1 MPHPFFAAF
10 EIMLMGLFA
19 VCLRHAARRG
29 PATIWQLV
37 AGVVFGLLLEWTTLQ
52 QLHAYRYGRFW
63 LMLGQVPLMVGV
75 AWGVIIYSARLFSD
89 ATRLPEW
96 ARPLLDGWLALT
108 IDLAMDAVA
117 IRLGMWDWG
126 RGLQDQYFGVPY
138 ANFWAWFWVVFTFS
152 VGLRAFAHP
161 ATWAGRWL
169 APVGTILLGL
179 INLIAMNSLM
189 TVDLPEASYTPTI
202 ALMLGVALALIFWL
216 RPRFSLCRSDPLVF
230 WVPFAFHAYFLV
242 AGLLSGVILRPPILL
257 LVSVMMAVVA
267 LYLHRGSLRVSVNQP
282 EASFRKRDHASH
294 Q

>member
-1 MPHPFFAAF
+1 
-10 EIMLMGLFA
+10 MLLGLL
-19 VCLRHAARRG
+19 VLCLRHAARRG
-29 PATIWQLV
+29 PAIVWQLV
-37 AGVVFGLLLEWTTLQ
+37 AGVVFGLLLEWATLR
-52 QLHAYRYGRFW
+52 QLHAYRYGRFT

-89 ATRLPEW
+89 ATSLPGW
-96 ARPLLDGWLALT
+96 ARPLLEGWLALT

-126 RGLQDQYFGVPY
+126 QGLQDQYFGVPY

-169 APVGTILLGL
+169 APVGAIVLGL
-179 INLIAMNSLM
+179 VNLIAMNSLM

-202 ALMLGVALALIFWL
+202 ALMLGVALALVVWL
-216 RPRFSLCRSDPLVF
+216 RPRLSVSRSDPLVF

-242 AGLLSGVILRPPILL
+242 AGLLSGVILHPPVLL
-257 LVSVMMAVVA
+257 LVSVTMSVLA
-267 LYLHRGSLRVSVNQP
+267 LYLHRGSLWGRPGERELTQRL
-282 EASFRKRDHASH
+282 F
-294 Q
+294 